1 MNNLIDKIAELI
13 YVVDMDSYELQY
25 INHTGRMRFGISDIR
40 GQKCYE
46 VIHGRTEP
54 CEFCNND
61 QLSDKTFIT
70 WECENQK
77 VGRHYL
83 LKDSLIQWNAKKAKV
98 EIACDITEQVH
109 QKEELREMLDIQNVI
124 VECVQMLHSADDI
137 LRVLDQVIGRV
148 GSFLHARRAYIYESC
163 PEEGVD
169 QAQVWYSPDV
179 LEEERDYISKKCSLS
194 WRNMALF
201 DDQQYAAIDD
211 IGKIRNQ
218 NPEGYAAM
226 KSGGITSFIAVP
238 LELEQKCIGYIE
250 IDNPPEDSVHKIV
263 PLIST
268 LAYFISSC
276 MCIYKNRRRLERI
289 SYTDS
294 LTGIQNRTAYNQL
307 IKELEHG
314 GGNGIGVIYI
324 DINDMKGIN
333 DRYGHSYGDHIL
345 VDLAKRITDCFQG
358 ERTFRINGDEF
369 IVICQN
375 MTKIEFAGRVQT
387 LVRNVETQREYGVSM
402 GHQWSEKQEN
412 VRSLIA
418 VCDKMMYE
426 DKKGF
431 YFERPMPR
439 HCRYHYDEIKELL
452 NPDTL
457 GRKLKEGEFLTYIQ
471 PKMAVEDRRLIGAEA
486 LVRYQNEEGLI
497 ISPDR
502 FIPLLEENW
511 LIDLLDFHVYENVCR
526 QIKTWEKMGIPV
538 VPVSVN
544 FSRYTLMDVSFL
556 DRLKQVAANCGIDRR
571 LVEIEVTESAD
582 TDESFDLPGIVA
594 KIRQAGFVVA
604 IDDFGVKYANLFLFA
619 TMDFDTLKIDKSL
632 VNDLAHNEKA
642 RAVLCSI
649 CDICRRM
656 NIEMIVEGIET
667 EEQLNILEEIGCYG
681 VQGYYFSRPIPALE
695 FESRYLRRCGEKA
708 SA

>member
-1 MNNLIDKIAELI
+1 MNNLMDKITEMI
-13 YVVDMDSYELQY
+13 YVVDMDSYELKY
-25 INHTGRMRFGISDIR
+25 INHTGKTRFGIDDVK
-40 GQKCYE
+40 GLKCYE
-46 VIHGRTEP
+46 VIHGRTKP
-54 CEFCNND
+54 CEFCNNG

-70 WECENQK
+70 WECKNQK

-83 LKDSLIQWNAKKAKV
+83 LKDSLIQWNGKKAKV

-109 QKEELREMLDIQNVI
+109 QKEELQEMLDSQNVI
-124 VECVQMLHSADDI
+124 VDCVQMLHSADDI
-137 LRVLDQVIGRV
+137 PKVLDPVIGRI
-148 GSFLHARRAYIYESC
+148 GSFLHVKRAYIYENC
-163 PEEGVD
+163 PEEGLN
-169 QAQVWYSPDV
+169 QAHVWYSSDV
-179 LEEERDYISKKCSLS
+179 LEEERGCIRKECSLA
-194 WRNMALF
+194 WRKMALF
-201 DDQQYAAIDD
+201 NEQQYAVAGD
-211 IGKIRNQ
+211 INEIRNQ
-218 NPEGYAAM
+218 DQEMYEAM

-238 LELEQKCIGYIE
+238 LELEHKCIGYIE
-250 IDNPPEDSVHKIV
+250 IDNPPENSVHKIV

-276 MCIYKNRRRLERI
+276 MCICKNRRRLERI

-294 LTGIQNRTAYNQL
+294 LTGLQNRTAYNQL

-314 GGNGIGVIYI
+314 SGNGIGALYI

-333 DRYGHSYGDHIL
+333 DRFGHPYGDHIL
-345 VDLAKRITDCFQG
+345 VDLAKRITACFKG
-358 ERTFRINGDEF
+358 EKSFRINGDEF

-375 MTKIEFAGRVQT
+375 MTKIEFAARVQA
-387 LVRNVETQREYGVSM
+387 LVSDVNNQREYGISM

-412 VRSLIA
+412 IRSQIA

-457 GRKLKEGEFLTYIQ
+457 AEKLKEGKFLTYIQ
-471 PKMAVEDRRLIGAEA
+471 PKMAVKGRRLIGAEA
-486 LVRYQNEEGLI
+486 LVRYQNKDGQI

-511 LIDLLDFHVYENVCR
+511 LIDLVDFHVYENVCR
-526 QIKTWEKMGIPV
+526 QIQTWEKMGVPV

-544 FSRYTLMDVSFL
+544 FSRYTLMDVSFTEHL
-556 DRLKQVAANCGIDRR
+556 ERVIASYGISKS

-582 TDESFDLPGIVA
+582 TDEAFDLPGVVA
-594 KIRQAGFVVA
+594 KIRQAGFLVS

-632 VNDLAHNEKA
+632 VGNLAHNEKA
-642 RAVLCSI
+642 REVLCSI
-649 CDICRRM
+649 CDICRRLD
-656 NIEMIVEGIET
+656 IEMIVEGIET

-681 VQGYYFSRPIPALE
+681 VQGYYFSCPIPASE
-695 FESRYLRRCGEKA
+695 FESRYLRGCGAKA